1 MFVQNIMRIK
11 SVNPKL
17 LLILALLLVVLVVWV
32 YLHYQG
38 ELDRIEHDMQNMK
51 KTLGKIY
58 IIQTK

>member
-17 LLILALLLVVLVVWV
+17 LLVLALLLVLLVVWA

-38 ELDRIEHDMQNMK
+38 KLDRIEHDMQNVK
-51 KTLGKIY
+51 KTLEMI
-58 IIQTK
+58 